1 MLYEKGNFFK
11 FKTRK
16 ISLNHSTMDKY
27 FEKVKNYLLELNC
40 EIVSEHI
47 EDGVLVVNKTEE
59 GIMNLVLGCAEPL
72 LIMEQ
77 FIFEIE
83 EDSLS
88 VFKQLLMKNRDIVHG
103 AFVLDESGRKVIFRD
118 TLQIENL
125 DLNELEGSINSLSLL
140 LSEYA
145 EEIIKLSSKQL
156 VS

>member
-1 MLYEKGNFFK
+1 ME
-11 FKTRK
+11 
-16 ISLNHSTMDKY
+16 NH

-40 EIVSEHI
+40 EIITEQV
-47 EDGVLVVNKTEE
+47 EDGVLVVNKEDE
-59 GIMNLVLGCAEPL
+59 GIMNLVLGCADPL

-77 FIFEIE
+77 FIFQMEA
-83 EDSLS
+83 DSLR

-103 AFVLDESGRKVIFRD
+103 AFVLDETGTKVIFRD

-145 EEIIKLSSKQL
+145 EEIIKLSSKN
-156 VS
+156 